1 MSSGDDGYP
10 GPGGQTPLPWQSSGP
25 LPPEASP
32 DGRPAPP
39 PGGPQAGQQ
48 PPQHPRQYPQR
59 DHGEQGQ
66 SHGQPHGQPYPQ
78 QYGPPPHGQ
87 PPPGQPLIQPPPAQP
102 YGQGPYG
109 QGPYGQ
115 DPYGRPPYGMPE
127 GPAQG
132 GAWQGSGGGRQ
143 GPTPP
148 APALWQTPTQPSPS
162 RRRGWVIPSVA
173 ITAVLA
179 VAGGTFAVMK
189 VRDGGV
195 SPAPAATAAAASP
208 AVTSSAAADL
218 SKTDACAMLD
228 PAETGRLVPA
238 AKIDSSMRDNRDDA
252 IVSYVRW
259 TCSWV
264 NRDISYKDKRRSR
277 EITVNVSRYE
287 GLGNT
292 TAEKAARIQFD
303 GELKQYRYQ
312 EKVST
317 KERYYSKAK
326 EFAGIGE
333 QAAAQYQWTREKD
346 YWYSFGQ
353 GVGRVGNVVFQVKY
367 EANQKDKEAA
377 IFSTETTQSITEENA
392 LREVENLLGQL
403 GKSVTAWRSGQ
414 AMPFKPRPKPSPTP
428 SPKPTLIALP
438 EPCVS
443 VRSQVETLVPKT
455 EGVAARSVEDGATVT
470 QCQWWNDKLPIGQG
484 KVRWRNLRINVYAFA
499 DADSARYRFID
510 ERAKAKTTAS
520 SGIGGIRWGKLR
532 KLPGFGQDS
541 FGQAIRQRTDT
552 AQSNR
557 YEIYV
562 LDGTKVVWVLFS
574 GSDRPENTP
583 INAPDSL
590 LMDSKEAAAGARS
603 VTRTVLGAL

>member
-1 MSSGDDGYP
+1 M
-10 GPGGQTPLPWQSSGP
+10 
-25 LPPEASP
+25 
-32 DGRPAPP
+32 
-39 PGGPQAGQQ
+39 
-48 PPQHPRQYPQR
+48 
-59 DHGEQGQ
+59 
-66 SHGQPHGQPYPQ
+66 
-78 QYGPPPHGQ
+78 
-87 PPPGQPLIQPPPAQP
+87 
-102 YGQGPYG
+102 
-109 QGPYGQ
+109 
-115 DPYGRPPYGMPE
+115 
-127 GPAQG
+127 
-132 GAWQGSGGGRQ
+132 
-143 GPTPP
+143 
-148 APALWQTPTQPSPS
+148 
-162 RRRGWVIPSVA
+162 A

-189 VRDGGV
+189 VRDVGA
-195 SPAPAATAAAASP
+195 SPVPTATAAAASP
-208 AVTSSAAADL
+208 AATSSAAADA

-228 PAETGRLVPA
+228 PAETERLVPA

-252 IVSYVRW
+252 IVSYVKW

-287 GLGNT
+287 GVGNT

-303 GELKQYRYQ
+303 GELKQYKYQ

-317 KERYYSKAK
+317 NERYYSKAK

-377 IFSTETTQSITEENA
+377 IFSTDTTQSITEENA

-403 GKSVTAWRSGQ
+403 GKSVTAWQSGQ
-414 AMPFKPRPKPSPTP
+414 AMPFKPRPKPSPSP

-443 VRSQVETLVPKT
+443 VQSLVKTLVPKT

-484 KVRWRNLRINVYAFA
+484 KVRWRNLRINIYAFA

-510 ERAKAKTTAS
+510 ERAKAKTTAAS
-520 SGIGGIRWGKLR
+520 RIGGIRWGKLR

-557 YEIYV
+557 YEIYI

-603 VTRTVLGAL
+603 VARTVLGAL